1 MSIDPHDA
9 YRLDYERVRAYW
21 EEAADEAESAS
32 YMAHEQGLP
41 RDCIEHRFALER
53 VVVDR
58 WFAALGPTA
67 SVLDVGCGAGAWT
80 ELFARHYGRVVG
92 VDASA
97 GMLAT
102 AHQRLAG
109 RGNVELVLGDALT
122 VAIEGEFQGVL
133 LGGLL
138 MYLDRADA
146 VALLVRLGQLAPRG
160 RIILRESGIRRGVET
175 KTGAY
180 QVVYRSLQEYQAMA
194 AEASL
199 RVVAVERNRGYAH
212 MEIAVALVNLA
223 RRLPPLA
230 RRDAAAVGGLL
241 WRLLRATAPVTLELV
256 PRTIEAVGLDWPHL
270 TNHFLLLEAG
280 PRTVEPSNPRQMR
293 NGRLHRGAPR
303 TAEAPRM

>member
-80 ELFARHYGRVVG
+80 ELFAQHYGRVVG

-194 AEASL
+194 TEASL

-280 PRTVEPSNPRQMR
+280 P
-293 NGRLHRGAPR
+293 
-303 TAEAPRM
+303 

>member
-1 MSIDPHDA
+1 MAVYRGDEH
-9 YRLDYERVRAYW
+9 RLDYEVVRAYW
-21 EEAADEAESAS
+21 EAAADEAESAS

-41 RDCIEHRFALER
+41 RGCVEHRFALEQA
-53 VVVDR
+53 VIDR
-58 WFAALGPTA
+58 WFAGLGPTD

-80 ELFARHYGRVVG
+80 ELFAQRYGRVVG

-97 GMLAT
+97 RMVA
-102 AHQRLAG
+102 AARHRLAG
-109 RGNVELVLGDALT
+109 YGNVELVQGNALT
-122 VAIEGEFQGVL
+122 VALDGDFQGVL

-146 VALLVRLGQLAPRG
+146 VALLVRLGELAPRG
-160 RIILRESGIRRGVET
+160 RIILRESGIRAGVEVQT
-175 KTGAY
+175 DAY
-180 QVVYRSLQEYQAMA
+180 QVVYRSLQEYEAIA
-194 AEASL
+194 AEAAL

-230 RRDAAAVGGLL
+230 RRDAATVGGPL

-256 PRTIEAVGLDWPHL
+256 PRAIGAVGLDWPHL

-280 PRTVEPSNPRQMR
+280 P
-293 NGRLHRGAPR
+293 
-303 TAEAPRM
+303 